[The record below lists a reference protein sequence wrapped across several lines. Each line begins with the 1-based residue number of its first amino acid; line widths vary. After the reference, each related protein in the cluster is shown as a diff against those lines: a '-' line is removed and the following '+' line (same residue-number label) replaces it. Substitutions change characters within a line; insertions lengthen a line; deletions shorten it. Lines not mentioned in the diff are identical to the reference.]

1 MIIKDILRSAIIMIL
16 LILYFNLS
24 AVIIMWVVNIFIPF
38 SYIKSFGAMMILN
51 IVGSAF
57 GRK

>member
-24 AVIIMWVVNIFIPF
+24 AAIIMWVINIFIPF
-38 SYIKSFGAMMILN
+38 SYIKSFGTMMILN